1 MLYKYL
7 NYAPQIDSSVYIA
20 PTATIIGR
28 VTIATESSIWYNT
41 VVRADINTIEI
52 GSQTNIQDSCVLH
65 VTNQF
70 GVKIEDR
77 VTVGHGAILHG
88 CTIESDCL
96 IAMGA
101 VILDGAIIKSGSLIA
116 AGATVSPGTV
126 IPPQSL
132 VMGTPAKVVRQIT
145 DTDREKMQ
153 KNWQNYLQYAKTYSD
168 PKSVQ
173 PFLQEL

>member
-1 MLYKYL
+1 MLYTYL
-7 NYAPQIDSSVYIA
+7 SFSPQIDSSVYIA

-28 VTIATESSIWYNT
+28 ATIGTESSVWFNT
-41 VVRADINTIEI
+41 IVRADINTIEI

-70 GVKIEDR
+70 KVKIKDR
-77 VTVGHGAILHG
+77 VTIGHGAILHG
-88 CTIESDCL
+88 CTVESDCL

-101 VILDGAIIKSGSLIA
+101 IILDGAIIKSGSMVA
-116 AGATVSPGTV
+116 AGSVVAPGTV

-132 VMGTPAKVVRQIT
+132 VMGTPGKVVRT
-145 DTDREKMQ
+145 LNDDDKARMKR
-153 KNWQNYLQYAKTYSD
+153 NWQNYIGYARTYLD

-173 PFLQEL
+173 SV

>member
-7 NYAPQIDSSVYIA
+7 SYSPQIDSSVYIA
-20 PTATIIGR
+20 PTATVIGQA
-28 VTIATESSIWYNT
+28 TIGNESSIWFNT
-41 VVRADINTIEI
+41 VIRADINSIEI

-70 GVKIEDR
+70 KVKIEDR

-101 VILDGAIIKSGSLIA
+101 VILDGAVIKSGSMVA
-116 AGATVSPGTV
+116 AGSVVAPGTV
-126 IPPQSL
+126 IPPNSL
-132 VMGTPAKVVRQIT
+132 VMGTPAKVTRSLSDDDKSKMRQ
-145 DTDREKMQ
+145 
-153 KNWQNYLQYAKTYSD
+153 NWQNYLGYAKTYLD

-173 PFLQEL
+173 PV